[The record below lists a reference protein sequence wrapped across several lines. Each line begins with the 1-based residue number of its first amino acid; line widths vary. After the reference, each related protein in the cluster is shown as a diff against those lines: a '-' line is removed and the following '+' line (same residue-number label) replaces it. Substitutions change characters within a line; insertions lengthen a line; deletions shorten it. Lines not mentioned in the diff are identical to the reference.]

1 MLEELLKMEREF
13 QDNLQD
19 DLYIHV
25 EHKVNA
31 LNDMMCT
38 QDAKA
43 KTDKYVAV
51 RIVKDM
57 YYENNNAQSKLKQ
70 LYLEIN
76 LLRWLALDKYT
87 TLCKKYIFIEVLE
100 RIILGHLID
109 SEVTLSLFV
118 DNGAENKEL

>member
-13 QDNLQD
+13 KDNLQD
-19 DLYIHV
+19 DLYIQV

-31 LNDMMCT
+31 LNDMMCK

-51 RIVKDM
+51 RVVKDM
-57 YYENNNAQSKLKQ
+57 YYENNNTQSKLKQ

-76 LLRWLALDKYT
+76 LLRWLALDKYMA
-87 TLCKKYIFIEVLE
+87 LCKKYIFIEVLE
-100 RIILGHLID
+100 KIILGHLID

-118 DNGAENKEL
+118 DNDAENKEL